1 MKRKYV
7 WPILILIITLVL
19 SCTCT
24 APVNFIGI
32 REPSNT
38 PTKTKTTTQ
47 TPIQVD
53 MVTPTLAETKVNSYS
68 GPYKLI
74 SVIDYYDDTYA
85 SPVNDEYKR
94 AKNQPNSELVTW
106 EITNESISITWQDHL
121 CGDSDTATNDIRY
134 NWKIPEAL
142 NPGESVQ
149 VGAKG
154 AKWYK
159 DTGCYGSSPV
169 SNSNWTEFGYKMWA
183 GPTSTPD
190 PFNMTEGFR
199 TSLIVN
205 TIYYRM
211 LVNSLGGSIL
221 KVHFPFLFRTTTN

>member
-7 WPILILIITLVL
+7 WPILILSITLVL

-53 MVTPTLAETKVNSYS
+53 MVTPTLAKTKVDSYS

-134 NWKIPEAL
+134 KWKIPEAL
-142 NPGESVQ
+142 
-149 VGAKG
+149 
-154 AKWYK
+154 
-159 DTGCYGSSPV
+159 
-169 SNSNWTEFGYKMWA
+169 
-183 GPTSTPD
+183 
-190 PFNMTEGFR
+190 
-199 TSLIVN
+199 
-205 TIYYRM
+205 
-211 LVNSLGGSIL
+211 
-221 KVHFPFLFRTTTN
+221 